1 MVEIKPQ
8 LYSSKVHLVMASKW
22 LLSSLS
28 NSKSIDLRND
38 LLKAIEHVEASAK
51 NLKQINSK
59 YQKNLDALAKL
70 LQEYKKQLDKKNLRE
85 IQDKIKSLFY
95 ELGVL
100 YEALNILIN
109 DDFKLLMIEQN
120 NLLSQ

>member
-22 LLSSLS
+22 LLRSLS